1 MTLFSPLYTGS
12 ISDKEITKTS
22 GILPLLESGDE
33 VMADK
38 GFIIEDLLSGVGAK
52 LIIPPFKHSAQ
63 FTREDTE
70 KTQAIARLRIVV
82 ERVIGR
88 IKSNHI
94 WDSPVP
100 LTLMGPVSQIWHNC
114 CVMVNFRG
122 PLSFEED

>member
-1 MTLFSPLYTGS
+1 MVWLTFFLPLYTGS
-12 ISDKEITKTS
+12 ISDKEITKIS
-22 GILPLLESGDE
+22 GILPLLEAGDE

-38 GFIIEDLLSGVGAK
+38 GFVIEDLLSGVGAK
-52 LIIPPFKHSAQ
+52 LIIPPFKRSAQ

-88 IKSNHI
+88 IKSSHI

-100 LTLMGPVSQIWHNC
+100 HSDGHCQPDLAQLLCLGEFSRTFV
-114 CVMVNFRG
+114 F
-122 PLSFEED
+122 